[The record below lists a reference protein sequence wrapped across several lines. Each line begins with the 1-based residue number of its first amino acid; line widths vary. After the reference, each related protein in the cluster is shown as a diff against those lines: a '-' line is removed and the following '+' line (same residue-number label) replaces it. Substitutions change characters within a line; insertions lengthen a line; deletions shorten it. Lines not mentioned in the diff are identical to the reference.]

1 MIFADFVVRERK
13 QERERERERVIHY
26 IIRRF
31 RGAFSSEVNNMIP
44 PLLPPSTVLFVE
56 KAVVFISRAFFC
68 VFIEDFFKVEHHVK
82 GIYINK
88 MDG

>member
-56 KAVVFISRAFFC
+56 KAVVYRAR
-68 VFIEDFFKVEHHVK
+68 VFLCTKQKIFSKLN
-82 GIYINK
+82 IT
-88 MDG
+88 

>member
-1 MIFADFVVRERK
+1 
-13 QERERERERVIHY
+13 
-26 IIRRF
+26 
-31 RGAFSSEVNNMIP
+31 MIP

-68 VFIEDFFKVEHHVK
+68 VLIEDFFKVEHHVK

>member
-13 QERERERERVIHY
+13 QERERERVIHY

-44 PLLPPSTVLFVE
+44 PLLPSTVLFVE
-56 KAVVFISRAFFC
+56 KAVVYIARAFFC
-68 VFIEDFFKVEHHVK
+68 VRSRRFFQSWTSRKS
-82 GIYINK
+82 IYINK

>member
-1 MIFADFVVRERK
+1 MIFADFVARERK
-13 QERERERERVIHY
+13 HERECVYARERERERERVIHY

-56 KAVVFISRAFFC
+56 KAVVYIARAFFC
-68 VFIEDFFKVEHHVK
+68 VRSRRFFQS
-82 GIYINK
+82 
-88 MDG
+88 

>member
-13 QERERERERVIHY
+13 QERERERERERVIHY

-56 KAVVFISRAFFC
+56 KAVVYIARAFFF
-68 VFIEDFFKVEHHVK
+68 VRSRRFFQS
-82 GIYINK
+82 
-88 MDG
+88 

>member
-13 QERERERERVIHY
+13 QERERERERERVIHY

-56 KAVVFISRAFFC
+56 KAVVYIARAFFC
-68 VFIEDFFKVEHHVK
+68 VRRFFQS
-82 GIYINK
+82 
-88 MDG
+88 